1 LCKIFVAIA
10 LWEKLVQVTAVCYD
24 PRLHWKLGESLMSSR
39 GILSQMYQAST
50 RRLARFRGVFSS
62 DIGIDL
68 GTANTLVFVRGR
80 GIVLAEP
87 SVVAVDS
94 MTNEVLAVGHKA
106 KAMLGKTPRKIH
118 AVRPM
123 KDGVIADFE
132 IAEGM
137 LKALIRRVT
146 PARSLFRPR
155 ILIAVP
161 SGITGVEKRAVED
174 SALHAGAQE
183 VLLIEEPMAAAIGV
197 DLPVHEPCASMIID
211 IGGGTTEI
219 AILSLGG
226 IVESRSLRIAGDE
239 FDECIV
245 NYMRRTYNLMIGPR
259 TAEEI
264 KISIGSAYPLGEHEL
279 EMEVKGRDQ
288 VSGLPVTR
296 RINSVEIREC
306 LAEPILQIID
316 GVKLTLEKCP
326 PELASDLVERGMV
339 LAGGG
344 ALIRGLDKALHKE
357 TGLPVTVAPNP
368 LLAVCLGTGK
378 ALDYLDKFKRRKGLV
393 N

>member
-1 LCKIFVAIA
+1 MLTKN
-10 LWEKLVQVTAVCYD
+10 
-24 PRLHWKLGESLMSSR
+24 SLNIKDFLIKTKQIVSSR
-39 GILSQMYQAST
+39 FSQVHG
-50 RRLARFRGVFSS
+50 LFSS

-68 GTANTLVFVRGR
+68 GTANTLVYVKGK

-94 MTNEVLAVGHKA
+94 TTNEVLAVGHKA
-106 KAMLGKTPRKIH
+106 KSMLGKTPRKIH

-132 IAEGM
+132 VAEGM
-137 LKALIRRVT
+137 IKALLKRVT
-146 PARSLFRPR
+146 PSRALFRPK

-174 SALHAGAQE
+174 SAMHAGAQE
-183 VLLIEEPMAAAIGV
+183 VVLIEEPMAAAIGV
-197 DLPVHEPCASMIID
+197 DLPVHEPAANMIID

-219 AILSLGG
+219 AIISLGG

-239 FDECIV
+239 FDDCIM

-259 TAEEI
+259 TAEDI
-264 KISIGSAYPLGEHEL
+264 KITIGSAYPLGNNEL
-279 EMEVKGRDQ
+279 EMEVRGRDQ
-288 VSGLPVTR
+288 VAGLPITK

-306 LAEPILQIID
+306 LAEPIQQIIEN
-316 GVKLTLEKCP
+316 VKLILEKCP
-326 PELASDLVERGMV
+326 PELAADLVERGMV

-344 ALIRGLDKALHKE
+344 ALIKGLDKALIKE
-357 TGLPVTVAPNP
+357 TGLPVFVAPNP

-378 ALDYLDKFKRRKGLV
+378 ALEYLDKFKRKK
-393 N
+393 

>member
-1 LCKIFVAIA
+1 MQTQPSF
-10 LWEKLVQVTAVCYD
+10 
-24 PRLHWKLGESLMSSR
+24 SS
-39 GILSQMYQAST
+39 GI
-50 RRLARFRGVFSS
+50 FSS

-68 GTANTLVFVRGR
+68 GTANTLVFVRGK

-94 MTNEVLAVGHKA
+94 LTNEVLAVGHKA

-137 LKALIRRVT
+137 FKALIKRVT
-146 PARSLFRPR
+146 PARSLFRPK

-183 VLLIEEPMAAAIGV
+183 VILIEEPMAAAIGV
-197 DLPVHEPCASMIID
+197 DLPVHEPSANMIID

-219 AILSLGG
+219 AIISLGG

-239 FDECIV
+239 FDECII

-264 KISIGSAYPLGEHEL
+264 KMTIGSAYPLGQQRTRNGSARPRP
-279 EMEVKGRDQ
+279 GRRPSDHQKDQ
-288 VSGLPVTR
+288 FGRNPRMPCRTDPADHR
-296 RINSVEIREC
+296 
-306 LAEPILQIID
+306 
-316 GVKLTLEKCP
+316 KCQAHP
-326 PELASDLVERGMV
+326 
-339 LAGGG
+339 
-344 ALIRGLDKALHKE
+344 
-357 TGLPVTVAPNP
+357 
-368 LLAVCLGTGK
+368 
-378 ALDYLDKFKRRKGLV
+378 RKMPA
-393 N
+393 

>member
-1 LCKIFVAIA
+1 MMENII
-10 LWEKLVQVTAVCYD
+10 EKSRSLTLLA
-24 PRLHWKLGESLMSSR
+24 RLRARMNR
-39 GILSQMYQAST
+39 GILFSN
-50 RRLARFRGVFSS
+50 FFSS

-68 GTANTLVFVRGR
+68 GTANTLVYVRGK

-87 SVVAVDS
+87 SVVAIDS
-94 MTNEVLAVGHKA
+94 VTGEVLAVGHKA

-132 IAEGM
+132 IAEG
-137 LKALIRRVT
+137 LIKALLKQAT
-146 PARSLFRPR
+146 PVRSLFRPK

-174 SALHAGAQE
+174 SALRAGAQE
-183 VLLIEEPMAAAIGV
+183 VVLIDECMAAAIGV
-197 DLPVHEPCASMIID
+197 DLPVHEPSANMIID

-219 AILSLGG
+219 AIISLGG
-226 IVESRSLRIAGDE
+226 IVESRSIRIAGDE
-239 FDECIV
+239 FDDCIM

-264 KISIGSAYPLGEHEL
+264 KMTIGSAYPLGDNEL
-279 EMEVKGRDQ
+279 EMEVRGRDQ
-288 VSGLPVTR
+288 VAGLPVTK

-306 LAEPILQIID
+306 LLEPIQQIVES
-316 GVKLTLEKCP
+316 VKLTLEKCP
-326 PELASDLVERGMV
+326 PELAADLVDKGMV

-344 ALIRGLDKALHKE
+344 ALIKGIDKSLIKE
-357 TGLPVTVAPNP
+357 TGLPVTIAPNP

-378 ALDYLDKFKRRKGLV
+378 ALEYIDKFKKRRA
-393 N
+393 

>member
-1 LCKIFVAIA
+1 MNARSFFSDL
-10 LWEKLVQVTAVCYD
+10 Y
-24 PRLHWKLGESLMSSR
+24 RLSARKM
-39 GILSQMYQAST
+39 
-50 RRLARFRGVFSS
+50 ARFKGVFSS

-80 GIVLAEP
+80 GVVLAEP
-87 SVVAVDS
+87 SVVAVDPL
-94 MTNEVLAVGHKA
+94 TNEVLAVGHKA

-137 LKALIRRVT
+137 LKALIRRVS

-174 SALHAGAQE
+174 SALH
-183 VLLIEEPMAAAIGV
+183 
-197 DLPVHEPCASMIID
+197 D

-219 AILSLGG
+219 AISSHGG

-245 NYMRRTYNLMIGPR
+245 NYMRRTYNLMVGPR

-264 KISIGSAYPLGEHEL
+264 KISIGSAYPLGESEL

-306 LAEPILQIID
+306 LGEPIQQIID
-316 GVKLTLEKCP
+316 SVKLTLEKCP
-326 PELASDLVERGMV
+326 PELAADLVERGMV
-339 LAGGG
+339 VAGGG
-344 ALIRGLDKALHKE
+344 ALIRGLGQALNKE
-357 TGLPVTVAPNP
+357 TGLPVIIAPNP

-378 ALDYLDKFKRRKGLV
+378 ALEFLDKFKKRRSIV
-393 N
+393 STY

>member
-1 LCKIFVAIA
+1 MA
-10 LWEKLVQVTAVCYD
+10 WTNYQT
-24 PRLHWKLGESLMSSR
+24 RLKQLM
-39 GILSQMYQAST
+39 GKWNGST
-50 RRLARFRGVFSS
+50 LRNFDRFKGMFAN

-68 GTANTLVFVRGR
+68 GTANTLVYVKGK
-80 GIVLAEP
+80 GIVLTEP

-94 MTNEVLAVGHKA
+94 STNEVLAVGHRA

-137 LKALIRRVT
+137 LKALIKQVT
-146 PARSLFRPR
+146 PSRSLFRPK

-183 VLLIEEPMAAAIGV
+183 VILIEEPMAAAIGV
-197 DLPVHEPCASMIID
+197 DLPVHEPSANMIID

-219 AILSLGG
+219 AIISLGG

-239 FDECIV
+239 FDECII

-264 KISIGSAYPLGEHEL
+264 KMTIGSAYPMGESEL
-279 EMEVKGRDQ
+279 EMEVRGRDQ
-288 VSGLPVTR
+288 VAGLPVTK

-306 LAEPILQIID
+306 LSEPIQQIIEC
-316 GVKLTLEKCP
+316 VKLTLEKCP
-326 PELASDLVERGMV
+326 PELAADLVERGMV

-344 ALIRGLDKALHKE
+344 ALIKGLDKLLIKE
-357 TGLPVTVAPNP
+357 TGLPVIVAPNP
-368 LLAVCLGTGK
+368 LLVVCLGTGK
-378 ALDYLDKFKRRKGLV
+378 ALEYIDKFKRRKLIEV
-393 N
+393 

>member
-1 LCKIFVAIA
+1 MCAQRAIH
-10 LWEKLVQVTAVCYD
+10 E
-24 PRLHWKLGESLMSSR
+24 
-39 GILSQMYQAST
+39 MYRAGLRSFQ
-50 RRLARFRGVFSS
+50 RFRGVFSS

-68 GTANTLVFVRGR
+68 GTANTLVYVRGK

-94 MTNEVLAVGHKA
+94 GTNEVLAVGHKA

-137 LKALIRRVT
+137 LKVLIRRVT

-183 VLLIEEPMAAAIGV
+183 VMLIEEPMAAAIGV
-197 DLPVHEPCASMIID
+197 DLPVHEPSASMIID

-219 AILSLGG
+219 AIISLGG

-239 FDECIV
+239 FDDCII

-264 KISIGSAYPLGEHEL
+264 KIVIGSAFPRGEHEL

-306 LAEPILQIID
+306 LAEPIHQIID
-316 GVKLTLEKCP
+316 AVKLTLEKCP
-326 PELASDLVERGMV
+326 PELAADLVERGMV
-339 LAGGG
+339 IAGGG
-344 ALIRGLDKALHKE
+344 ALIRGIDKALNKE
-357 TGLPVTVAPNP
+357 TGLPVIIAPTP

-378 ALDYLDKFKRRKGLV
+378 ALDYLDKFKKRKGLLYSA
-393 N
+393 

>member
-1 LCKIFVAIA
+1 MSKKNFSGTVRALYNSAVGKIN
-10 LWEKLVQVTAVCYD
+10 
-24 PRLHWKLGESLMSSR
+24 
-39 GILSQMYQAST
+39 
-50 RRLARFRGVFSS
+50 RFRGVFSN

-68 GTANTLVFVRGR
+68 GTANTLVFVRGK

-94 MTNEVLAVGHKA
+94 TTNEVLAVGHKA

-137 LKALIRRVT
+137 LKVIINRVT
-146 PARSLFRPR
+146 PVRSLFRPK

-183 VLLIEEPMAAAIGV
+183 VILIEEPMAAAIGAG
-197 DLPVHEPCASMIID
+197 LPVHEPSASMIID

-219 AILSLGG
+219 AIISLGG

-239 FDECIV
+239 FDECII

-264 KISIGSAYPLGEHEL
+264 KMTIGSAYPLGGNEL
-279 EMEVKGRDQ
+279 EMEVRGRDQ
-288 VSGLPVTR
+288 VAGLPVTK

-306 LAEPILQIID
+306 LAEPIQVIIE
-316 GVKLTLEKCP
+316 GVRLTLEKSP
-326 PELASDLVERGMV
+326 PELAADLVETGMT

-344 ALIRGLDKALHKE
+344 ALIKGLDKALTKE
-357 TGLPVTVAPNP
+357 TGLPVITAPQP
-368 LLAVCLGTGK
+368 LLAVCLGTGIT
-378 ALDYLDKFKRRKGLV
+378 LEFLDKYKKRK

>member
-1 LCKIFVAIA
+1 MTAATVKKFLDKVRFHAI
-10 LWEKLVQVTAVCYD
+10 K
-24 PRLHWKLGESLMSSR
+24 
-39 GILSQMYQAST
+39 
-50 RRLARFRGVFSS
+50 RFDTLFSFFSS

-68 GTANTLVFVRGR
+68 GTANTLIYVRGK
-80 GIVLAEP
+80 GIVLSEP
-87 SVVAVDS
+87 SVVAVDAA
-94 MTNEVLAVGHKA
+94 TNEVLAVGYKA
-106 KAMLGKTPRKIH
+106 KAMLGKTPRKIL

-137 LKALIRRVT
+137 LKELIKRVT
-146 PARSLFRPR
+146 PAKSLFRPR

-183 VLLIEEPMAAAIGV
+183 VVLIEEPMAAAIGV
-197 DLPVHEPCASMIID
+197 DLPVHEPAASMIVD

-219 AILSLGG
+219 AIISLGG

-239 FDECIV
+239 FDECII

-264 KISIGSAYPLGEHEL
+264 KITIGSAYPLGDDEL
-279 EMEVKGRDQ
+279 EMEVRGRDQ
-288 VSGLPVTR
+288 VAGLPIVKQ
-296 RINSVEIREC
+296 INSVEIREC
-306 LAEPILQIID
+306 LAEPIQQI
-316 GVKLTLEKCP
+316 VEAVRLTLEKCP
-326 PELASDLVERGMV
+326 PELAADLVERGIV

-344 ALIRGLDKALHKE
+344 ALLKGLDKTLTKE
-357 TGLPVTVAPNP
+357 TGLPVIVAPHP
-368 LLAVCLGTGK
+368 LLAVCMGTGK
-378 ALDYLDKFKRRKGLV
+378 ALEHLDKFKKRKAIL
-393 N
+393 

>member
-1 LCKIFVAIA
+1 MKENTFTKITDI
-10 LWEKLVQVTAVCYD
+10 LLKKMKNVTGM
-24 PRLHWKLGESLMSSR
+24 L
-39 GILSQMYQAST
+39 
-50 RRLARFRGVFSS
+50 SS

-68 GTANTLVFVRGR
+68 GTANTLVYVKGR

-94 MTNEVLAVGHKA
+94 STKEVIAVGQKA
-106 KAMLGKTPRKIH
+106 KEMLGKTPRKIH

-137 LKALIRRVT
+137 LKELIKKVT
-146 PARSLFRPR
+146 PSRSLFRPK

-174 SALHAGAQE
+174 SALRAGAQE
-183 VLLIEEPMAAAIGV
+183 VFLIEEPMAAAIGV
-197 DLPVHEPCASMIID
+197 DLPVHEPAASMIVD

-219 AILSLGG
+219 AIISLGG
-226 IVESRSLRIAGDE
+226 IVESRSLRIGGDE
-239 FDECIV
+239 FDDCII

-264 KISIGSAYPLGEHEL
+264 KVTIGSAYPLGEYEL
-279 EMEVKGRDQ
+279 EMEVRGRDQ
-288 VSGLPVTR
+288 VAGLPITK

-306 LAEPILQIID
+306 LAEPIQQIIEN
-316 GVKLTLEKCP
+316 VKLTLEKCP
-326 PELASDLVERGMV
+326 PELAADLVERGLV

-344 ALIRGLDKALHKE
+344 ALIKGLDKFLIKE
-357 TGLPVTVAPNP
+357 CGLPVIIAPSP

-378 ALDYLDKFKRRKGLV
+378 ALEYLDQFKKRKAMIGA
-393 N
+393 

>member
-1 LCKIFVAIA
+1 MNHTKKKSIPIQNRFHQFYQTA
-10 LWEKLVQVTAVCYD
+10 LNRV
-24 PRLHWKLGESLMSSR
+24 S
-39 GILSQMYQAST
+39 
-50 RRLARFRGVFSS
+50 RFRGLFTHH
-62 DIGIDL
+62 IGIDL
-68 GTANTLVFVRGR
+68 GTANTLVFVMGK

-94 MTNEVLAVGHKA
+94 ATNEVLAVGHKA

-137 LKALIRRVT
+137 LKALIKRVT
-146 PARSLFRPR
+146 PARSLFRPK

-183 VLLIEEPMAAAIGV
+183 VFLIEEPMAAAIGV
-197 DLPVHEPCASMIID
+197 DLPVHEACASMIVD

-219 AILSLGG
+219 AIISLGG
-226 IVESRSLRIAGDE
+226 IVESRSLRVAGDE
-239 FDECIV
+239 FDECII

-264 KISIGSAYPLGEHEL
+264 KISIGSAYPLGGNEL
-279 EMEVKGRDQ
+279 EMEVRGRDQ
-288 VSGLPVTR
+288 VAGLPITK

-306 LAEPILQIID
+306 LAEPIGQIIEH
-316 GVKLTLEKCP
+316 VRLALEKCP
-326 PELASDLVERGMV
+326 PELAADLVERGMV

-344 ALIRGLDKALHKE
+344 ALIKGLDKALIKE
-357 TGLPVTVAPNP
+357 TGLPVSVAPQP

-378 ALDYLDKFKRRKGLV
+378 ALEYLDKFKKRRML
-393 N
+393 

>member
-1 LCKIFVAIA
+1 MKKNAKNPWQVLRDVSETAINR
-10 LWEKLVQVTAVCYD
+10 WGKLT
-24 PRLHWKLGESLMSSR
+24 
-39 GILSQMYQAST
+39 GI
-50 RRLARFRGVFSS
+50 FSS

-68 GTANTLVFVRGR
+68 GTANTLVYVRGK

-94 MTNEVLAVGHKA
+94 QTNDVLAVGHKA
-106 KAMLGKTPRKIH
+106 KAMLGRTPRKIH

-137 LKALIRRVT
+137 LKALIKRVT
-146 PARSLFRPR
+146 PTRSLFRPK

-174 SALHAGAQE
+174 SALRAGAQE
-183 VLLIEEPMAAAIGV
+183 VILIEEPMAAAIGA
-197 DLPVHEPCASMIID
+197 DLPVHEPAANMIVD

-219 AILSLGG
+219 AIISLGG
-226 IVESRSLRIAGDE
+226 VVESRSLRIGGDE
-239 FDECIV
+239 FDDCII

-264 KISIGSAYPLGEHEL
+264 KMTIGSAYPLGENEL
-279 EMEVKGRDQ
+279 EMEVRGRDQ
-288 VSGLPVTR
+288 VAGLPLTK

-306 LAEPILQIID
+306 LSEPIQQIIESI
-316 GVKLTLEKCP
+316 KLTLEKCP
-326 PELASDLVERGMV
+326 PELAADLVERGML

-344 ALIRGLDKALHKE
+344 ALIKGLDKAVIKE
-357 TGLPVTVAPNP
+357 TGLPVIIAPSP
-368 LLAVCLGTGK
+368 LLAVCMGTGK
-378 ALDYLDKFKRRKGLV
+378 ALDYLERFKKAKASAL
-393 N
+393 

>member
-1 LCKIFVAIA
+1 MEQKNLKEI
-10 LWEKLVQVTAVCYD
+10 LS
-24 PRLHWKLGESLMSSR
+24 RLMSNVF
-39 GILSQMYQAST
+39 GKMGKLSG
-50 RRLARFRGVFSS
+50 FFSS

-68 GTANTLVFVRGR
+68 GTANILIYVRGK

-94 MTNEVLAVGHKA
+94 ATNEVLAVGHKA

-137 LKALIRRVT
+137 LKALIKRVT
-146 PARSLFRPR
+146 PSRSLFRPK

-174 SALHAGAQE
+174 SALRAGAQE
-183 VLLIEEPMAAAIGV
+183 VILIEEPMAAAIGV
-197 DLPVHEPCASMIID
+197 DLPVHEPFANMIVD

-219 AILSLGG
+219 GIISLGG
-226 IVESRSLRIAGDE
+226 IVECLSLRIAGDE
-239 FDECIV
+239 FDECIM

-264 KISIGSAYPLGEHEL
+264 KITIGSAYPLGEHEL
-279 EMEVKGRDQ
+279 EMEVRGRDQ
-288 VSGLPVTR
+288 VAGLPVMK

-306 LAEPILQIID
+306 LAEPIQQIIE
-316 GVKLTLEKCP
+316 GVKATLEKCP
-326 PELASDLVERGMV
+326 PELAADLVDRGMV

-344 ALIRGLDKALHKE
+344 ALIKGLDKALIKE
-357 TGLPVTVAPNP
+357 TGLPVTVAPHP
-368 LLAVCLGTGK
+368 LLAVCLGAGK
-378 ALDYLDKFKRRKGLV
+378 ALEYLDKFKKKKALM
-393 N
+393 

>member
-1 LCKIFVAIA
+1 MLTKNSLNIKDFLIKMKRTVFNRFNQ
-10 LWEKLVQVTAVCYD
+10 VQG
-24 PRLHWKLGESLMSSR
+24 L
-39 GILSQMYQAST
+39 
-50 RRLARFRGVFSS
+50 FSS

-68 GTANTLVFVRGR
+68 GTANTLVYVKGK

-137 LKALIRRVT
+137 LKALIKRVT
-146 PARSLFRPR
+146 PSRTLFRPK

-174 SALHAGAQE
+174 SAMHAGAQE
-183 VLLIEEPMAAAIGV
+183 VVLIEEPMAAAIGV
-197 DLPVHEPCASMIID
+197 DLPVHEPSANMIID

-219 AILSLGG
+219 AIISLGG

-239 FDECIV
+239 FDDCIM
-245 NYMRRTYNLMIGPR
+245 NYMRRTYNLMVGPR
-259 TAEEI
+259 TAEDI
-264 KISIGSAYPLGEHEL
+264 KISIGSAYPLGNNEL
-279 EMEVKGRDQ
+279 EMEVRGRDQ
-288 VSGLPVTR
+288 VAGLPITK

-306 LAEPILQIID
+306 LAEPIQQVIEN
-316 GVKLTLEKCP
+316 VKLVLEKCP
-326 PELASDLVERGMV
+326 PELAADLVERGMV

-344 ALIRGLDKALHKE
+344 ALIKGLDKALIKE
-357 TGLPVTVAPNP
+357 TGLPVFVAPNP

-378 ALDYLDKFKRRKGLV
+378 ALEFLDKFKKKK
-393 N
+393 

>member
-1 LCKIFVAIA
+1 MLQSNSLFARLGVRIFGVGM
-10 LWEKLVQVTAVCYD
+10 EQTSKLRSFMKVKTILTDY
-24 PRLHWKLGESLMSSR
+24 LS
-39 GILSQMYQAST
+39 GIL
-50 RRLARFRGVFSS
+50 GIFSS

-68 GTANTLVFVRGR
+68 GTANTLVYVRGK

-94 MTNEVLAVGHKA
+94 QTGEVLAVGHKA

-137 LKALIRRVT
+137 LKELIRRVT
-146 PARSLFRPR
+146 PTRSLFRPR

-174 SALHAGAQE
+174 SAMRAGAQE
-183 VLLIEEPMAAAIGV
+183 VILIEEPMAAAIGA
-197 DLPVHEPCASMIID
+197 DLPVHEAAASMIVD

-219 AILSLGG
+219 AIISLGG
-226 IVESRSLRIAGDE
+226 IVESRSLRIGGDE
-239 FDECIV
+239 FDECII

-259 TAEEI
+259 TAENI
-264 KISIGSAYPLGEHEL
+264 KTAIGSAYPLGDNEL
-279 EMEVKGRDQ
+279 EMEVRGRDQ
-288 VSGLPVTR
+288 VAGLPLTK

-306 LAEPILQIID
+306 LAEPIQQIVES
-316 GVKLTLEKCP
+316 VKLTLEKCP
-326 PELASDLVERGMV
+326 PELAADLVERGLV

-344 ALIRGLDKALHKE
+344 ALIKGLDKLLIKQC
-357 TGLPVTVAPNP
+357 GLPVIIARNP
-368 LLAVCLGTGK
+368 LLAVCLGAGK
-378 ALDYLDKFKRRKGLV
+378 ALEYLDKFKKKKALASLHG
-393 N
+393 

>member
-1 LCKIFVAIA
+1 MHKKNNGNSAKGYILNFCKTA
-10 LWEKLVQVTAVCYD
+10 LTKFN
-24 PRLHWKLGESLMSSR
+24 G
-39 GILSQMYQAST
+39 
-50 RRLARFRGVFSS
+50 FRGVFAS

-68 GTANTLVFVRGR
+68 GTANTLVFVRGK

-94 MTNEVLAVGHKA
+94 ITGEVLAVGHKA

-132 IAEGM
+132 VAEGM
-137 LKALIRRVT
+137 IKALLNRVT
-146 PARSLFRPR
+146 PARSLFRPK

-174 SALHAGAQE
+174 SAMHAGAQE
-183 VLLIEEPMAAAIGV
+183 VILIEEPMAAAIGV
-197 DLPVHEPCASMIID
+197 DLPVHEPFANMIID

-219 AILSLGG
+219 AIISLGG

-239 FDECIV
+239 FDECII

-264 KISIGSAYPLGEHEL
+264 KMTIGSAYPLGDGEL
-279 EMEVKGRDQ
+279 EMEVRGRDQ
-288 VSGLPVTR
+288 VAGLPVTK

-306 LAEPILQIID
+306 LAEPIQLITEN
-316 GVKLTLEKCP
+316 VKLTLEKCP
-326 PELASDLVERGMV
+326 PELAADLVERGMV

-344 ALIRGLDKALHKE
+344 ALIKGLDKALIKE
-357 TGLPVTVAPNP
+357 TGLPVIIAPQP

-378 ALDYLDKFKRRKGLV
+378 ALEHLDKFKKRKSV
-393 N
+393 

>member
-1 LCKIFVAIA
+1 MK
-10 LWEKLVQVTAVCYD
+10 K
-24 PRLHWKLGESLMSSR
+24 ESLKD
-39 GILSQMYQAST
+39 ILT
-50 RRLARFRGVFSS
+50 RVSNSVFGKVGRLSGLFSS

-68 GTANTLVFVRGR
+68 GTANILIYVRGK

-94 MTNEVLAVGHKA
+94 TTNEVLAVGHKA

-137 LKALIRRVT
+137 LKALIKRVT
-146 PARSLFRPR
+146 PSRSLFRPK

-174 SALHAGAQE
+174 SALRAGAQE
-183 VLLIEEPMAAAIGV
+183 VVLIEEPMAAAIGV
-197 DLPVHEPCASMIID
+197 DLPVHEPYASMIVD

-219 AILSLGG
+219 GIISLGG
-226 IVESRSLRIAGDE
+226 IVESLSLRIAGDE
-239 FDECIV
+239 FDECIM

-264 KISIGSAYPLGEHEL
+264 KITIGSAYPLGEHEL
-279 EMEVKGRDQ
+279 EMEVRGRDQ
-288 VSGLPVTR
+288 VAGLPVMK

-306 LAEPILQIID
+306 LAEPIQQIIE
-316 GVKLTLEKCP
+316 GVKVTLEKCP
-326 PELASDLVERGMV
+326 PELAADLVDRGMV

-344 ALIRGLDKALHKE
+344 ALIKGLDKALIKE
-357 TGLPVTVAPNP
+357 TGLPVIIAPHP

-378 ALDYLDKFKRRKGLV
+378 ALEYLGMFKKKKSLV
-393 N
+393 

>member
-1 LCKIFVAIA
+1 MA
-10 LWEKLVQVTAVCYD
+10 LGNQFSFKEAFS
-24 PRLHWKLGESLMSSR
+24 RLFRRAANKFGRFSGL
-39 GILSQMYQAST
+39 LSN
-50 RRLARFRGVFSS
+50 

-68 GTANTLVFVRGR
+68 GTANTLVYVRGK

-87 SVVAVDS
+87 SVVAVDAS
-94 MTNEVLAVGHKA
+94 TNEVLAVGHKA
-106 KAMLGKTPRKIH
+106 KAMLGKTPRKIL

-137 LKALIRRVT
+137 IKELLKRVT
-146 PARSLFRPR
+146 PARSLFRPK

-174 SALHAGAQE
+174 SALRAGAQE
-183 VLLIEEPMAAAIGV
+183 VILIEEPMAAAIGV
-197 DLPVHEPCASMIID
+197 DLPVHEPSANMIID

-219 AILSLGG
+219 AIISLGG

-239 FDECIV
+239 FDECII

-264 KISIGSAYPLGEHEL
+264 KMTIGSAYPMGDQEL
-279 EMEVKGRDQ
+279 EMEVRGRDQ
-288 VSGLPVTR
+288 VAGLPITK

-306 LAEPILQIID
+306 LAEPIQQIVES
-316 GVKLTLEKCP
+316 VKLLLEKCP
-326 PELASDLVERGMV
+326 PELAADLVERGMV

-344 ALIRGLDKALHKE
+344 ALIKGIDKALIKE
-357 TGLPVTVAPNP
+357 TGLPVIIATNP

-378 ALDYLDKFKRRKGLV
+378 ALEYLDKFKKRKSLA
-393 N
+393 

>member
-1 LCKIFVAIA
+1 MLTKNSLNMKDFLLNTKKAFTSRFSQFQKI
-10 LWEKLVQVTAVCYD
+10 
-24 PRLHWKLGESLMSSR
+24 
-39 GILSQMYQAST
+39 
-50 RRLARFRGVFSS
+50 FSS

-68 GTANTLVFVRGR
+68 GTANTLVYVKGK

-94 MTNEVLAVGHKA
+94 STNEVLAVGHKA

-137 LKALIRRVT
+137 LKALIKRVT
-146 PARSLFRPR
+146 PSRSLFRPK

-183 VLLIEEPMAAAIGV
+183 VILIDEPMAAAIGV
-197 DLPVHEPCASMIID
+197 DLPVHEPSANMIID

-219 AILSLGG
+219 AIISLGG
-226 IVESRSLRIAGDE
+226 IVESRSLRVAGDE
-239 FDECIV
+239 FDDCIM

-259 TAEEI
+259 TAEDI
-264 KISIGSAYPLGEHEL
+264 KMTIGSAYPLGNNEL
-279 EMEVKGRDQ
+279 EMEVRGRDQ
-288 VSGLPVTR
+288 VAGLPITK

-306 LAEPILQIID
+306 LAEPNQQIIEN
-316 GVKLTLEKCP
+316 VKLTLEKCP
-326 PELASDLVERGMV
+326 PELAADLVERGMV

-344 ALIRGLDKALHKE
+344 ALIKGLDKALIKE
-357 TGLPVTVAPNP
+357 TGLPVFVAPNP
-368 LLAVCLGTGK
+368 LLAVCIGTGK
-378 ALDYLDKFKRRKGLV
+378 ALDYLDKFKGKK
-393 N
+393 

>member
-1 LCKIFVAIA
+1 MSKKSQQPLNLKSFAG
-10 LWEKLVQVTAVCYD
+10 KLYNSAFGQ
-24 PRLHWKLGESLMSSR
+24 LNK
-39 GILSQMYQAST
+39 
-50 RRLARFRGVFSS
+50 FRGVFSN

-68 GTANTLVFVRGR
+68 GTANTLVFVRGK

-94 MTNEVLAVGHKA
+94 QTNEVLAVGKKA
-106 KAMLGKTPRKIH
+106 KEMLGKTPQRII

-137 LKALIRRVT
+137 LKALIKRVT
-146 PARSLFRPR
+146 PARSLFRPK

-183 VLLIEEPMAAAIGV
+183 VYLIEEPMAAAIGV
-197 DLPVHEPCASMIID
+197 DLPVHEPSASMIID

-219 AILSLGG
+219 AIISLGG

-239 FDECIV
+239 FDECII

-259 TAEEI
+259 TAEDI
-264 KISIGSAYPLGEHEL
+264 KMTIGSAYPLGSNEL
-279 EMEVKGRDQ
+279 EMEVRGRDQ
-288 VSGLPVTR
+288 VAGLPVTK

-306 LAEPILQIID
+306 LAEPIQQIIEN
-316 GVKLTLEKCP
+316 VKLLLEKCP
-326 PELASDLVERGMV
+326 PELAADLVDRGMV
-339 LAGGG
+339 VAGGG
-344 ALIRGLDKALHKE
+344 ALIKGLDKTLIKE
-357 TGLPVTVAPNP
+357 TGLPVIIAQNP

-378 ALDYLDKFKRRKGLV
+378 ALEYLDKFKKRKA

>member
-1 LCKIFVAIA
+1 MNKKNSFKSVTDLSHSFLRKFG
-10 LWEKLVQVTAVCYD
+10 KLSG
-24 PRLHWKLGESLMSSR
+24 L
-39 GILSQMYQAST
+39 
-50 RRLARFRGVFSS
+50 FSN

-68 GTANTLVFVRGR
+68 GTANTLVYVRGK

-94 MTNEVLAVGHKA
+94 QTNEVLAVGHKA

-137 LKALIRRVT
+137 IKVLIKRAT
-146 PARSLFRPR
+146 PSRSIFRPK

-161 SGITGVEKRAVED
+161 SGITGVEKKAVED
-174 SALHAGAQE
+174 SALRAGAQE
-183 VLLIEEPMAAAIGV
+183 VILIEEPMAAAIGV
-197 DLPVHEPCASMIID
+197 DLPVHEAAASMIVD

-219 AILSLGG
+219 AIISLGG

-239 FDECIV
+239 FDECII
-245 NYMRRTYNLMIGPR
+245 NYMRRTYNLLIGPR
-259 TAEEI
+259 TAEDI
-264 KISIGSAYPLGEHEL
+264 KMTIGSAYPLGDNEL
-279 EMEVKGRDQ
+279 EMEVRGRDQ
-288 VSGLPVTR
+288 VAGLPITK

-306 LAEPILQIID
+306 LGEPIQQIIESI
-316 GVKLTLEKCP
+316 KLTLEKCP
-326 PELASDLVERGMV
+326 PELAADLVERGMV

-344 ALIRGLDKALHKE
+344 ALIKGLDKALIKE
-357 TGLPVTVAPNP
+357 TGLSVIVAPHP

-378 ALDYLDKFKRRKGLV
+378 ALEYLDKFKKKGALV
-393 N
+393 

>member
-1 LCKIFVAIA
+1 MAGRSVLTD
-10 LWEKLVQVTAVCYD
+10 LY
-24 PRLHWKLGESLMSSR
+24 SS
-39 GILSQMYQAST
+39 GMK
-50 RRLARFRGVFSS
+50 RLAKFRGVFSS
-62 DIGIDL
+62 DVGIDL
-68 GTANTLVFVRGR
+68 GTANTLVYVRGR

-94 MTNEVLAVGHKA
+94 STGEVLAVGHKA

-132 IAEGM
+132 ICEGM
-137 LKALIRRVT
+137 LKVLIRRVT

-197 DLPVHEPCASMIID
+197 DLPVHEPSASMIID

-219 AILSLGG
+219 AIISLGG

-239 FDECIV
+239 FDECII

-264 KISIGSAYPLGEHEL
+264 KIAIGSAFPLGDHEL

-306 LAEPILQIID
+306 LAEPLQQIID
-316 GVKLTLEKCP
+316 SVKLTLEKCP
-326 PELASDLVERGMV
+326 PELAADLVERGMV
-339 LAGGG
+339 IAGGG
-344 ALIRGLDKALHKE
+344 ALIRGLDKALNKE
-357 TGLPVTVAPNP
+357 TGLPVIVAPTP

-378 ALDYLDKFKRRKGLV
+378 ALEYLDKFKKRAGLMIG
-393 N
+393 

>member
-1 LCKIFVAIA
+1 MPKQGQSIFKLLLKKAPSHP
-10 LWEKLVQVTAVCYD
+10 LVQQFD
-24 PRLHWKLGESLMSSR
+24 K
-39 GILSQMYQAST
+39 
-50 RRLARFRGVFSS
+50 FFNFFSN
-62 DIGIDL
+62 DIGVDL
-68 GTANTLVFVRGR
+68 GTANTLVYVKGR
-80 GIVLAEP
+80 GIVLTEP
-87 SVVAVDS
+87 SVVAVDGV
-94 MTNEVLAVGHKA
+94 TKEVLAIGHKA
-106 KAMLGKTPRKIH
+106 KAMLGRTPRMIL

-132 IAEGM
+132 IAEGL
-137 LKALIRRVT
+137 LKALIKRVT
-146 PARSLFRPR
+146 PARSLFRPK

-161 SGITGVEKRAVED
+161 SGITAVEKRAVED
-174 SALHAGAQE
+174 AALHAGAQE
-183 VLLIEEPMAAAIGV
+183 VFLIEEPMAAAIGV
-197 DLPVHEPCASMIID
+197 DLPVNEPAASMIID

-219 AILSLGG
+219 AIISLGG

-264 KISIGSAYPLGEHEL
+264 KITIGSAYSLGDREL
-279 EMEVKGRDQ
+279 EMEVRGRDQ
-288 VSGLPVTR
+288 VAGLPVTK

-306 LAEPILQIID
+306 LAEPIQQIIEC
-316 GVKLTLEKCP
+316 VRLTLEKCP
-326 PELASDLVERGMV
+326 PELAADLVERGMV

-344 ALIRGLDKALHKE
+344 ALIMGLDKALTKE
-357 TGLPVTVAPNP
+357 TGLPVIIAPHP

-378 ALDYLDKFKRRKGLV
+378 ALEYLDKFRKRKAS

>member
-1 LCKIFVAIA
+1 MTTVADQIKE
-10 LWEKLVQVTAVCYD
+10 LVIRGKKL
-24 PRLHWKLGESLMSSR
+24 LR
-39 GILSQMYQAST
+39 GNYG
-50 RRLARFRGVFSS
+50 RFSS
-62 DIGIDL
+62 IFSNDIGIDL
-68 GTANTLVFVRGR
+68 GTANTLVYVKGK

-94 MTNEVLAVGHKA
+94 TTNEVLAVGHKA
-106 KAMLGKTPRKIH
+106 KAMLGKTPKKIH

-137 LKALIRRVT
+137 LKALIKRVT
-146 PARSLFRPR
+146 PSKSLFRPK

-174 SALHAGAQE
+174 SAMHAGAQE
-183 VLLIEEPMAAAIGV
+183 VVLIEEPMAAAIGV
-197 DLPVHEPCASMIID
+197 DLPVHEPAANMIID
-211 IGGGTTEI
+211 IGGGTTEM
-219 AILSLGG
+219 AIISLGG

-239 FDECIV
+239 FDDCII

-264 KISIGSAYPLGEHEL
+264 KITIGSAYPLGSNEL
-279 EMEVKGRDQ
+279 EMEVRGRDQ
-288 VSGLPVTR
+288 VAGLPKLK
-296 RINSVEIREC
+296 RINSVEVREC
-306 LAEPILQIID
+306 LAEPIQMIIEN
-316 GVKLTLEKCP
+316 VKLLLEKCP
-326 PELASDLVERGMV
+326 PELAADLIERGMY

-344 ALIRGLDKALHKE
+344 ALLKGMDKALIKA
-357 TGLPVTVAPNP
+357 TGLPVTIAPNP

-378 ALDYLDKFKRRKGLV
+378 ALDLNYLDKLKKKRH
-393 N
+393 

>member
-1 LCKIFVAIA
+1 MTKKPPLNFQRT
-10 LWEKLVQVTAVCYD
+10 LQ
-24 PRLHWKLGESLMSSR
+24 SLYR
-39 GILSQMYQAST
+39 KAFGKFH
-50 RRLARFRGVFSS
+50 RFRGVFSS

-68 GTANTLVFVRGR
+68 GTANTLVFVRGK

-94 MTNEVLAVGHKA
+94 SSNEVLAVGHKA

-137 LKALIRRVT
+137 LKALIQRVT
-146 PARSLFRPR
+146 PSRSLFRPK

-183 VLLIEEPMAAAIGV
+183 VFLIEEAMAAAIGV
-197 DLPVHEPCASMIID
+197 DLPVHEPRASMIVD

-226 IVESRSLRIAGDE
+226 IVESRSLRVAGDE
-239 FDECIV
+239 FDECII

-259 TAEEI
+259 TAEDI
-264 KISIGSAYPLGEHEL
+264 KINIGSACSLGDHEL
-279 EMEVKGRDQ
+279 EMEVRGRDQ
-288 VSGLPVTR
+288 VAGVPRVK

-306 LAEPILQIID
+306 LAEPVQQIVES
-316 GVKLTLEKCP
+316 VKLTLEKCP
-326 PELASDLVERGMV
+326 PELAADLIETGLV

-344 ALIRGLDKALHKE
+344 ALMRGLPDILTKE
-357 TGLPVTVAPNP
+357 TGLPASVAPQP

-378 ALDYLDKFKRRKGLV
+378 ALEYLDKFKRRRA
-393 N
+393 

>member
-1 LCKIFVAIA
+1 MKAKGTGKGTFLKNFKQGFMNKIGQ
-10 LWEKLVQVTAVCYD
+10 LT
-24 PRLHWKLGESLMSSR
+24 
-39 GILSQMYQAST
+39 GIFA
-50 RRLARFRGVFSS
+50 S

-68 GTANTLVFVRGR
+68 GTANTLVYVRGK

-137 LKALIRRVT
+137 LKALISRVT
-146 PARSLFRPR
+146 PSRSLFRPK

-174 SALHAGAQE
+174 SALRAGAQE
-183 VLLIEEPMAAAIGV
+183 VILIEEPMAAAIGV
-197 DLPVHEPCASMIID
+197 DLPVHEPSANMIID
-211 IGGGTTEI
+211 VGGGTTEI
-219 AILSLGG
+219 AIISLGG
-226 IVESRSLRIAGDE
+226 IVESRSIRIAGDE
-239 FDECIV
+239 FDECII

-264 KISIGSAYPLGEHEL
+264 KVTIGSAYPLGDHEL
-279 EMEVKGRDQ
+279 EMEVRGRDQ
-288 VSGLPVTR
+288 VAGLPITK

-306 LAEPILQIID
+306 LSEPIQQIIACT
-316 GVKLTLEKCP
+316 KETLERCP
-326 PELASDLVERGMV
+326 PELAADLVESGMV

-344 ALIRGLDKALHKE
+344 ALIKGLDKSLIKE
-357 TGLPVTVAPNP
+357 SGLPVIVAPNP
-368 LLAVCLGTGK
+368 LLAVCMGTGK
-378 ALDYLDKFKRRKGLV
+378 ALEYLETFKKRSL
-393 N
+393 

>member
-1 LCKIFVAIA
+1 MLTKDNLNLKEFYLKTKKTILNRYTKI
-10 LWEKLVQVTAVCYD
+10 
-24 PRLHWKLGESLMSSR
+24 HSLF
-39 GILSQMYQAST
+39 T
-50 RRLARFRGVFSS
+50 S

-68 GTANTLVFVRGR
+68 GTANTLVFVKGK

-94 MTNEVLAVGHKA
+94 TTNEVLAVGHKA
-106 KAMLGKTPRKIH
+106 KSMLGKTPRKIH

-137 LKALIRRVT
+137 LKTLIKRVT
-146 PARSLFRPR
+146 PSRTLFRPK

-183 VLLIEEPMAAAIGV
+183 VVLIEEPMAAAIGV
-197 DLPVHEPCASMIID
+197 DLPVHEPSANMIID
-211 IGGGTTEI
+211 VGGGTTEI
-219 AILSLGG
+219 AIISLGG

-239 FDECIV
+239 FDDCIM

-259 TAEEI
+259 TAEDI
-264 KISIGSAYPLGEHEL
+264 KMTIGSAYPLGNNEL
-279 EMEVKGRDQ
+279 EMEVRGRDQ
-288 VSGLPVTR
+288 VAGLPITK

-306 LAEPILQIID
+306 LSEPIQQIIEN
-316 GVKLTLEKCP
+316 VKLTLEKCP
-326 PELASDLVERGMV
+326 PELAADLVERGMV
-339 LAGGG
+339 LVGGG
-344 ALIRGLDKALHKE
+344 ALIKGLDKALIKE
-357 TGLPVTVAPNP
+357 TGLPVFVAPNP

-378 ALDYLDKFKRRKGLV
+378 ALEYLDRFKIKK
-393 N
+393 

>member
-1 LCKIFVAIA
+1 MR
-10 LWEKLVQVTAVCYD
+10 
-24 PRLHWKLGESLMSSR
+24 RLHAL
-39 GILSQMYQAST
+39 
-50 RRLARFRGVFSS
+50 FSS

-68 GTANTLVFVRGR
+68 GTANTLVYVRGK

-94 MTNEVLAVGHKA
+94 LTNEVLAVGQKA

-137 LKALIRRVT
+137 LKALIQRVT
-146 PARSLFRPR
+146 PVGFSARSLFRPR

-183 VLLIEEPMAAAIGV
+183 VVLIEEPMAAAIGV
-197 DLPVHEPCASMIID
+197 DLPVHEPSGNMIID

-219 AILSLGG
+219 AIISLGG

-239 FDECIV
+239 FDDCIM

-264 KISIGSAYPLGEHEL
+264 KMTIGSAYPLGNHEL
-279 EMEVKGRDQ
+279 EMEVRGRDQ
-288 VSGLPVTR
+288 VAGLPITK

-306 LAEPILQIID
+306 LIEPIQQIIEN
-316 GVKLTLEKCP
+316 VKLTLEKCP
-326 PELASDLVERGMV
+326 PELAADLVERGMV

-344 ALIRGLDKALHKE
+344 ALIKGLDKALIKE
-357 TGLPVTVAPNP
+357 TGLPVSVAPNP

-378 ALDYLDKFKRRKGLV
+378 ALEYLDKFKKRKSL
-393 N
+393 

>member
-1 LCKIFVAIA
+1 
-10 LWEKLVQVTAVCYD
+10 
-24 PRLHWKLGESLMSSR
+24 MSKKKTSD
-39 GILSQMYQAST
+39 LKETFSSFYHQAFGKNN
-50 RRLARFRGVFSS
+50 RFRGMFAN

-68 GTANTLVFVRGR
+68 GTANTLVFVRGK

-94 MTNEVLAVGHKA
+94 STNEVLAVGQKA
-106 KAMLGKTPRKIH
+106 KEMLGKTPRKIH

-137 LKALIRRVT
+137 LKALIKRVT
-146 PARSLFRPR
+146 PSRSLFRPK

-174 SALHAGAQE
+174 SAMHAGAQE
-183 VLLIEEPMAAAIGV
+183 VILIEEPMAAAIGV
-197 DLPVHEPCASMIID
+197 GLPVEEPSANMIID

-219 AILSLGG
+219 AIISLGG

-239 FDECIV
+239 FDECII

-264 KISIGSAYPLGEHEL
+264 KMTIGSAYPLGGNEL
-279 EMEVKGRDQ
+279 EMEVRGRDQ
-288 VSGLPVTR
+288 VAGLPVTK

-306 LAEPILQIID
+306 LAEPIQQVIES
-316 GVKLTLEKCP
+316 VKLTLEKCP
-326 PELASDLVERGMV
+326 PELAADLVERGMV

-344 ALIRGLDKALHKE
+344 ALIKGLDKALIKE
-357 TGLPVTVAPNP
+357 TGLPVIVAPNP

-378 ALDYLDKFKRRKGLV
+378 ALEYIDRFKKRKTM
-393 N
+393 

>member
-1 LCKIFVAIA
+1 MASANQYNLKHIF
-10 LWEKLVQVTAVCYD
+10 EKL
-24 PRLHWKLGESLMSSR
+24 SR
-39 GILSQMYQAST
+39 GLFDKFGQVSGI
-50 RRLARFRGVFSS
+50 FSN

-68 GTANTLVFVRGR
+68 GTANTLVYVRGK

-87 SVVAVDS
+87 SVVAVDAS
-94 MTNEVLAVGHKA
+94 TGEVLAVGHKA
-106 KAMLGKTPRKIH
+106 KAMLGKTPRKIL

-137 LKALIRRVT
+137 IRALLKRVT
-146 PARSLFRPR
+146 PARSLFRPK

-174 SALHAGAQE
+174 SALRAGAQE
-183 VLLIEEPMAAAIGV
+183 VILIEEPMAAAIGV
-197 DLPVHEPCASMIID
+197 DLPVHEPSANMIID

-219 AILSLGG
+219 AIISLGG

-264 KISIGSAYPLGEHEL
+264 KMTIGSAYPLGDHEL
-279 EMEVKGRDQ
+279 EMEVRGRDQ
-288 VSGLPVTR
+288 VAGLPITK

-306 LAEPILQIID
+306 LAEPIQQIVES
-316 GVKLTLEKCP
+316 VKLILEKCP
-326 PELASDLVERGMV
+326 PELAADLVERGMV

-344 ALIRGLDKALHKE
+344 ALIKGFDKSLIKE
-357 TGLPVTVAPNP
+357 TGLPVIVAPNP

-378 ALDYLDKFKRRKGLV
+378 ALEYLDKFKKRKALAL
-393 N
+393 

>member
-1 LCKIFVAIA
+1 MAKANSGSLKTIFKATSG
-10 LWEKLVQVTAVCYD
+10 KF
-24 PRLHWKLGESLMSSR
+24 MN
-39 GILSQMYQAST
+39 
-50 RRLARFRGVFSS
+50 RFTNVSGLFSS

-68 GTANTLVFVRGR
+68 GTANTLVYVRGK

-94 MTNEVLAVGHKA
+94 TTNEVLAVGHKA
-106 KAMLGKTPRKIH
+106 KAMLGKTPRRIH

-137 LKALIRRVT
+137 LKALIKQVT
-146 PARSLFRPR
+146 PARSFFRPK

-174 SALHAGAQE
+174 SALRAGAQE
-183 VLLIEEPMAAAIGV
+183 VILIEEPMAAAIGV
-197 DLPVHEPCASMIID
+197 GLPVHEPVANMIID
-211 IGGGTTEI
+211 VGGGTTEI

-264 KISIGSAYPLGEHEL
+264 KVTIGSAYPLGENEL
-279 EMEVKGRDQ
+279 EMEVRGRDQ
-288 VSGLPVTR
+288 VAGLPITK

-306 LAEPILQIID
+306 LAEPIQQIVEC
-316 GVKLTLEKCP
+316 VKLTLEKCP
-326 PELASDLVERGMV
+326 PELAADLVERGMV

-344 ALIRGLDKALHKE
+344 ALIKGFDKSLIKE
-357 TGLPVTVAPNP
+357 TGLPVIVAPNP

-378 ALDYLDKFKRRKGLV
+378 ALEYLDKFKKRRSIT
-393 N
+393 